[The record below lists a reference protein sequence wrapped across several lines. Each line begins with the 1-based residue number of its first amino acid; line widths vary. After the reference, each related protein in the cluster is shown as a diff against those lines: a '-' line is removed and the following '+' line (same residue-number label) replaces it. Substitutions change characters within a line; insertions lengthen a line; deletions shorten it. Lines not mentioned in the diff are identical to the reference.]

1 MTFRCIPVTEPFRA
15 RVSVPG
21 SKSVANRALT
31 CAALSNGESTLENV
45 PSGDDTEAMLSCIQR
60 LGIAVQRS
68 EREIVIRRSQPFHT
82 AELHAGLAGTTS
94 RFLTAVAAT
103 STEEILVDGDDRLRA
118 RPFGPLI
125 EALRLLGADIRD
137 TNGRLPLHIHGP
149 LNGGSIEIDATM
161 SSQFISALMM
171 IAPTL
176 PGGLQI
182 NLRGELISR
191 PYVDLTVSVME
202 MFGTSAEVTNTQISI
217 EEQRY
222 IPASLVV
229 EPDAS
234 SASYPLAIAA
244 VTGSSVTVDGFGSLS
259 RQGDSR
265 ITDILREMG
274 AEVDVE
280 EMHTTLIAPSSG
292 VLLGIDVDMS
302 DISDLVPTVAAV
314 ACFATSPS
322 RIRGVG
328 FIRAKESD
336 RIGDLAAE
344 LRKFGAEIHE
354 HDDGLSIVP
363 QPLHGALVQTH
374 EDHRLAMAFSVIG
387 SRVDGVEINDSG
399 VVSKSWPTYWDDLKQ
414 MTGSV

>member
-1 MTFRCIPVTEPFRA
+1 MTFCCIPVTEPFRA
-15 RVSVPG
+15 KVSVPG

-45 PSGDDTEAMLSCIQR
+45 PSGDDTEAMLSCLQS
-60 LGIAVQRS
+60 LGIEVHRS
-68 EREIVIRRSQPFHT
+68 EHQIVIRRTDPLQR

-103 STEEILVDGDDRLRA
+103 STEEILIDGDDRLRA

-125 EALRLLGADIRD
+125 EALRVLGADIRD
-137 TNGRLPLHIHGP
+137 TNGRLPLRIHGP

-191 PYVDLTVSVME
+191 PYVDLTASVME

-244 VTGSSVTVDGFGSLS
+244 VTGSSVTVEGFGSSS

-265 ITDILREMG
+265 ISDILR
-274 AEVDVE
+274 
-280 EMHTTLIAPSSG
+280 
-292 VLLGIDVDMS
+292 
-302 DISDLVPTVAAV
+302 
-314 ACFATSPS
+314 
-322 RIRGVG
+322 
-328 FIRAKESD
+328 
-336 RIGDLAAE
+336 
-344 LRKFGAEIHE
+344 
-354 HDDGLSIVP
+354 
-363 QPLHGALVQTH
+363 
-374 EDHRLAMAFSVIG
+374 
-387 SRVDGVEINDSG
+387 
-399 VVSKSWPTYWDDLKQ
+399 
-414 MTGSV
+414 

>member
-1 MTFRCIPVTEPFRA
+1 MTFRCVPVTEPFRA
-15 RVSVPG
+15 KVSVPG

-45 PSGDDTEAMLSCIQR
+45 PSGDDTEAMLSCLQS
-60 LGIAVQRS
+60 LGIEVHRS
-68 EREIVIRRSQPFHT
+68 EHQIVIRRTDPLQR

-103 STEEILVDGDDRLRA
+103 STEEILIDGDDRLRA

-137 TNGRLPLHIHGP
+137 TNGRLPLRIHGP

-176 PGGLQI
+176 PGGLQV

-191 PYVDLTVSVME
+191 PYVDLTAAVME
-202 MFGTSAEVTNTQISI
+202 MFDASAQVTNSQIAI
-217 EEQRY
+217 EEQVY
-222 IPASLVV
+222 KPASLVV
-229 EPDAS
+229 EADAS

-244 VTGSSVTVDGFGSLS
+244 VTGSTVTLAGFGSSS
-259 RQGDSR
+259 RQGDAR
-265 ITDILREMG
+265 ISDILREMG
-274 AEVDVE
+274 AEVFTDRS
-280 EMHTTLIAPSSG
+280 HTTLTGPSSG
-292 VLLGIDVDMS
+292 DLQGIDVDMS
-302 DISDLVPTVAAV
+302 DISDLVPTIAAV
-314 ACFATSPS
+314 ACVAGSPT

-336 RIGDLAAE
+336 RIGDLATE

-363 QPLHGALVQTH
+363 QPLHGAHVETH
-374 EDHRLAMAFSVIG
+374 EDHRLAMAFSIIG
-387 SRVDGVEINDSG
+387 SKVPGVEINDPG

-414 MTGSV
+414 MTDSA

>member
-1 MTFRCIPVTEPFRA
+1 MTFRCIPVIEPFRA
-15 RVSVPG
+15 TVRVPG

-31 CAALSNGESTLENV
+31 CAALSNGESKLENI
-45 PSGDDTEAMLSCIQR
+45 PSGDDTEAMLSCVQR
-60 LGIAVQRS
+60 LGIEVQRS
-68 EREIVIRRSQPFHT
+68 EREIVIRRAQPFLS

-103 STEEILVDGDDRLRA
+103 STAETLIDGDDRLRA
-118 RPFGPLI
+118 RPFEPLV
-125 EALRLLGADIRD
+125 EALRSLGANIRD
-137 TNGRLPLHIHGP
+137 TNGRLPLRIQGP
-149 LNGGSIEIDATM
+149 MKGGSIEIDATM

-176 PGGLQI
+176 SGGLQI

-191 PYVDLTVSVME
+191 PYVDLTTSVME
-202 MFGTSAEVTNTQISI
+202 IFGVSAKVMNTQIVI
-217 EEQRY
+217 EEQTY
-222 IPASLVV
+222 KPASLVV

-244 VTGSSVTVDGFGSLS
+244 VTGSSVTIEGFGSSS
-259 RQGDSR
+259 RQGDAR

-274 AEVDVE
+274 AEVDSGK
-280 EMHTTLIAPSSG
+280 MSTTLTGPLPGS
-292 VLLGIDVDMS
+292 LQGIDIDMS

-314 ACFATSPS
+314 ACIAGGPT

-363 QPLHGALVQTH
+363 QPLHGAFVETH
-374 EDHRLAMAFSVIG
+374 EDHRLAMAFSIIG
-387 SRVDGVEINDSG
+387 AAVPGVEINEPD
-399 VVSKSWPTYWDDLKQ
+399 VVSKSWPTYWDDLTQ
-414 MTGSV
+414 MMKCE